1 MQRMLLVIGRTE
13 QELFTNAG
21 VAKFKGDIKRLNI
34 DVNTD
39 LSGKHIPKG
48 QYTGLMY
55 TDLVHQLN
63 ISNLNA
69 QLMQGAANL
78 AGIVSWDQKVSWDLT
93 GRLDKINPK
102 DPIIPQ
108 VVKDFLPPSLDAN
121 LTSKGHLEKGTHL
134 TAQIDFDRYETW
146 NLKLDQNPIQ
156 GKAANPMLLD
166 VRWNNIDRA
175 VPYVGWLKSERV
187 S

>member
-1 MQRMLLVIGRTE
+1 MILTE
-13 QELFTNAG
+13 QELFTQAG
-21 VAKFKGDIKRLNI
+21 AAKFKGDIKRLDI

-93 GRLDKINPK
+93 GRLDKINPR

-108 VVKDFLPPSLDAN
+108 VVKDFLP
-121 LTSKGHLEKGTHL
+121 
-134 TAQIDFDRYETW
+134 
-146 NLKLDQNPIQ
+146 
-156 GKAANPMLLD
+156 
-166 VRWNNIDRA
+166 
-175 VPYVGWLKSERV
+175 
-187 S
+187 

>member
-1 MQRMLLVIGRTE
+1 MVGVLNIPSLHNSLNIHDIKVVGKGTLDTVQAGVATNTPDLLTGWVVLHPMRKQVPMFGELQFKDYRWPILTE
-13 QELFTNAG
+13 QELFTQAG
-21 VAKFKGDIKRLNI
+21 AAKFKGDINRLDI

-69 QLMQGAANL
+69 QLMQGAANV
-78 AGIVSWDQKVSWDLT
+78 AGIVSWDKKVNWDLT

-102 DPIIPQ
+102 DPLIPQ
-108 VVKDFLPPSLDAN
+108 VVKDFYR
-121 LTSKGHLEKGTHL
+121 
-134 TAQIDFDRYETW
+134 Q
-146 NLKLDQNPIQ
+146 
-156 GKAANPMLLD
+156 
-166 VRWNNIDRA
+166 V
-175 VPYVGWLKSERV
+175 
-187 S
+187 